1 MLKKFQAAYEKA
13 RETLM
18 VKEASLAALA
28 QVYPGAEISLT
39 KAPDGSWEAVVASSV
54 CILRAKG
61 SSAVGAAEALF
72 D

>member
-1 MLKKFQAAYEKA
+1 MGPF
-13 RETLM
+13 TLTSL
-18 VKEASLAALA
+18 VFNTEA
-28 QVYPGAEISLT
+28 
-39 KAPDGSWEAVVASSV
+39 SWEAVVASSV